1 MRLILLLPLFLF
13 LLNCSKPKTVLI
25 CGNHVCINK
34 AEAEQYF
41 EENLSIE
48 VKIINKKTRKKTDLV
63 ELNLREGLKGKK
75 EISIASKTT
84 TNENLKILS
93 NEEVIKIK
101 NKIKNKKKENKIVK
115 KIVKEKVVKKKA
127 IILKE
132 EKIKSNNNKTIQNN
146 VNKKQKEVV
155 DICTILDKCNIDEI
169 SKYLLKQGK
178 NQDYPNITTRQ

>member
-63 ELNLREGLKGKK
+63 ELNLRDGLKGKK
-75 EISIASKTT
+75 EISIASKET

-93 NEEVIKIK
+93 DEEVLKIK
-101 NKIKNKKKENKIVK
+101 NKIKKKKENKIVK
-115 KIVKEKVVKKKA
+115 KIVEENVVNKKV

-132 EKIKSNNNKTIQNN
+132 EKIKTNNNKTTQNN

-155 DICTILDKCNIDEI
+155 DICTILDKCSIDEI